1 MVTSNTSVWNAAWT
15 GPVVCVLVMVVVFF
29 ALWWATRQLHHRA
42 PSGEETEAFTTDAS
56 ANEAGSADA
65 YVIANHKAE
74 PDRRVSRTITEGK
87 DRPTKLCDLREE
99 IRHLQKQMLDAQPG
113 VMIRVPDNK
122 DTATD
127 PTTEYTK
134 YGLTFVWAQSASQSN
149 DSGTS
154 DVSADLRVYVYYT
167 YELGGQ
173 TYADIKPLTFKANVN
188 GYRQFVPIGCDVIDR
203 KRAASARVVRLL
215 VEYKDP
221 AAAKCFLGIEKVMVV
236 TFSSED
242 RDDEPATV
250 KPTALAMGGK
260 RIRYGV
266 LQVDPVVLAS
276 NQAIESHCAGG
287 NPLELPHAQAIL
299 GDVVYGGYRVPYPT
313 NATKTYRM
321 RLRFD
326 GEVKQPTNLWFV
338 QMDYLQDLQNKPF
351 TEEVLRIYG
360 LNRHLNTGF
369 KHLPTFADDT
379 GTAADVHNDTFRQ
392 ENVTQ
397 IRVPATKSDGVVEC
411 TFACAEPRVTMSQ
424 YTLLVTERKG
434 TRLKHVEILPENVG
448 HGSDDTPYR
457 VEFYQ
462 YGPYA
467 VLTMPSPTP
476 SSVPLC
482 TDYIVDGDASIIRF
496 NQDPAYTQGDSTS
509 AKTANLACPKPY
521 DPPLIVNDGWM
532 YTGTLRLPL
541 VYAMVDDNRLLRL
554 TIRTTANATFEFSI
568 SRLGAYLHLNDQP
581 VASAK
586 MKLTANVV
594 RFSIYVYKNTFG
606 ISLNYQRP
614 FASGTSPKLHELY
627 YSAGKALDKREAGTL
642 AHLASYPAIASIAL
656 KVDPQATIRSRF
668 VSAIAYAPAKS
679 DIARIRP
686 DENEVRMPRPVCV
699 WEYNNNNKEDTRPS
713 VDNSNRMMDRDLSD
727 VVTDSVSWEAELR
740 GAQLTEAI
748 TAITGNKPQT
758 PETLKTVYPDG
769 EAERERE
776 CTLVSMRAGREAGR
790 TTNLVTVFLAST
802 SDQFARQFEVQ
813 VRFDG
818 CQTGPF
824 RKRAPTYKLC
834 DQTLF
839 NAPATSIGKQN
850 SPRVLLKCTLHR
862 RRIRVCMFVKF
873 GDQAPKLV
881 ESFVHEVS
889 PDFDLPS
896 KLATFPFIGVDRTK
910 VARFTLVDRATSTR
924 CNPYVTKPDTKGG
937 QCTLDPMSG
946 TAMGNPN
953 TGITDFPCTTTLDD
967 ALDSR
972 YGSHKCA
979 QYSLASE
986 VSGADGVSMLEA
998 CVRKGQEAFPS
1009 GSVTY
1014 VKGGRKGSTGCTNN
1028 CFYGDGPCE
1037 LKYTGDGEVAHTAFT
1052 FHNNCDVVEQVG
1064 RRLGGGA

>member
-1 MVTSNTSVWNAAWT
+1 MATSNASLWNAAWA
-15 GPVVCVLVMVVVFF
+15 GPVVCVLVMVAVFF
-29 ALWWATRQLHHRA
+29 ALWWAMRQLHHRT
-42 PSGEETEAFTTDAS
+42 PSGEETETFMADTG
-56 ANEAGSADA
+56 ANEDGRADA

-74 PDRRVSRTITEGK
+74 PDRTVSRVATKGK

-113 VMIRVPDNK
+113 AMIRVPDNK

-149 DSGTS
+149 DSGTP

-167 YELGGQ
+167 YELSGQ
-173 TYADIKPLTFKANVN
+173 TYADIKPLTFTANVN

-221 AAAKCFLGIEKVMVV
+221 AQAKCFLGIEKVMVV
-236 TFSSED
+236 TFTSED
-242 RDDEPATV
+242 RDNEPATV
-250 KPTALAMGGK
+250 KPTALAVGGK

-326 GEVKQPTNLWFV
+326 GEVKQPLNMWFV
-338 QMDYLQDLQNKPF
+338 QMDYEQDSRNQPF
-351 TEEVLRIYG
+351 ADAGRSYG
-360 LNRHLNTGF
+360 LEKHLNTGF
-369 KHLPTFADDT
+369 KHVPTLADDT
-379 GTAADVHNDTFRQ
+379 GTAADVDNETFRQ

-411 TFACAEPRVTMSQ
+411 TFACAAPRVTKSQ
-424 YTLLVTERKG
+424 LFSTLVSEKG
-434 TRLKHVEILPENVG
+434 STPLKHVEILPEHVAHGPGIPLRLSVG
-448 HGSDDTPYR
+448 TFR
-457 VEFYQ
+457 TRT
-462 YGPYA
+462 YA
-467 VLTMPSPTP
+467 LLPSAAT
-476 SSVPLC
+476 SIAPLC
-482 TDYIVDGDASIIRF
+482 TDYIVDSDASIIRF
-496 NQDPAYTQGDSTS
+496 NQDPAHTQGGSTG
-509 AKTANLACPKPY
+509 AKAANLACPKQY

-541 VYAMVDDNRLLRL
+541 VHPMADDNRLLRL

-594 RFSIYVYKNTFG
+594 RFAIYVHHNTFG
-606 ISLNYQRP
+606 ISLNHQLPY
-614 FASGTSPKLHELY
+614 ASGTSPKLHELY
-627 YSAGKALDKREAGTL
+627 YSAGKALDKGEAGTL

-679 DIARIRP
+679 DITRIRP

-699 WEYNNNNKEDTRPS
+699 WEYKKEVDAGL
-713 VDNSNRMMDRDLSD
+713 DNSNRMMDKDLSD

-776 CTLVSMRAGREAGR
+776 CTLVSMRAGRDAGR

-839 NAPATSIGKQN
+839 NAPATSIGRKN
-850 SPRVLLKCTLHR
+850 APRVLLKCTLHR
-862 RRIRVCMFVKF
+862 RRVRVCMFVKF
-873 GDQAPKLV
+873 GEQAPKLV

-896 KLATFPFIGVDRTK
+896 KVATFPFIGVDRTK

-937 QCTLDPMSG
+937 QATCALDPMSG

-953 TGITDFPCTTTLDD
+953 TRITDFPCTTTLDD
-967 ALDSR
+967 ALDNR
-972 YGSHKCA
+972 YGDRKCA
-979 QYSLASE
+979 LYSQASE

-1052 FHNNCDVVEQVG
+1052 FHHNCDVVEQVG

>member
-1 MVTSNTSVWNAAWT
+1 MVKFNKSLWNAAWT
-15 GPVVCVLVMVVVFF
+15 GPVVCVLVMVAVFF
-29 ALWWATRQLHHRA
+29 ALWWATNKT
-42 PSGEETEAFTTDAS
+42 ETFVADAS
-56 ANEAGSADA
+56 GNEFGRADE
-65 YVIANHKAE
+65 YITLNQKAE
-74 PDRRVSRTITEGK
+74 PYPLVSREVTENEA
-87 DRPTKLCDLREE
+87 RPTKLCDLREE

-113 VMIRVPDNK
+113 AMIRVPDNN
-122 DTATD
+122 DTTTD
-127 PTTEYTK
+127 PTSEFTK

-149 DSGTS
+149 DSITT

-173 TYADIKPLTFKANVN
+173 TYADIKPLTFKANIS
-188 GYRQFVPIGCDVIDR
+188 GYRQFVPIECDVIDR
-203 KRAASARVVRLL
+203 MRAASARVVRLL
-215 VEYKDP
+215 IEYKDP
-221 AAAKCFLGIEKVMVV
+221 AQAKCFLGIEKVMVV

-242 RDDEPATV
+242 RDDDDATV
-250 KPTALAMGGK
+250 KPTALAEGGK

-276 NQAIESHCAGG
+276 NHAIERYCEGG
-287 NPLELPHAQAIL
+287 NPLLPHAQAIL

-313 NATKTYRM
+313 NATKTYRL

-326 GEVKQPTNLWFV
+326 GEVKQPMNLWFV
-338 QMDYLQDLQNKPF
+338 QMDYGQDSEHQPF
-351 TEEVLRIYG
+351 ADAGRSYG
-360 LNRHLNTGF
+360 MEKHLNTGF
-369 KHLPTFADDT
+369 KQVPTLADDT
-379 GTAADVHNDTFRQ
+379 GTAADVDDETFRQ

-411 TFACAEPRVTMSQ
+411 TFACAMPRATKFPIFSCLIGESEA
-424 YTLLVTERKG
+424 TP
-434 TRLKHVEILPENVG
+434 LKHVEMIPEHIAAG
-448 HGSDDTPYR
+448 PDTASPRFDIQQFNTYS
-457 VEFYQ
+457 
-462 YGPYA
+462 YA
-467 VLTMPSPTP
+467 QLLPSPTP
-476 SSVPLC
+476 SSAPLC

-496 NQDPAYTQGDSTS
+496 NQDPAYTQEDTP
-509 AKTANLACPKPY
+509 TNLACPKPY

-541 VYAMVDDNRLLRL
+541 VHPMADDNRLLRL

-568 SRLGAYLHLNDQP
+568 SRMGAYLHLNDQP

-594 RFSIYVYKNTFG
+594 RFAIYVHQNTFG
-606 ISLNYQRP
+606 ISLNHQRP
-614 FASGTSPKLHELY
+614 YASGTSPKLHELY
-627 YSAGKALDKREAGTL
+627 YSAGKALDKGEARTL
-642 AHLASYPAIASIAL
+642 SHLASYPSIKSIAL
-656 KVDPQATIRSRF
+656 KVDPQTTIRSRF

-686 DENEVRMPRPVCV
+686 DENEVRMPRPVCM
-699 WEYNNNNKEDTRPS
+699 WEHNKAVDSMARL
-713 VDNSNRMMDRDLSD
+713 DNSNRMMDKDLSE
-727 VVTDSVSWEAELR
+727 VVTDSVSWEAELH

-748 TAITGNKPQT
+748 TTITTITGNKPQT
-758 PETLKTVYPDG
+758 PDILQKVYPNG
-769 EAERERE
+769 EAKRERE
-776 CTLVSMRAGREAGR
+776 CTLVSMRAGRASDP

-802 SDQFARQFEVQ
+802 SNQFARQFEVQ

-839 NAPATSIGKQN
+839 NAPVTSIGRKN
-850 SPRVLLKCTLHR
+850 APRMLLKCTLHR

-896 KLATFPFIGVDRTK
+896 KVATFPFIGVDRTK

-924 CNPYVTKPDTKGG
+924 CNPYDTKSNTKGN
-937 QCTLDPMSG
+937 QAACALDPMSG

-953 TGITDFPCTTTLDD
+953 ARITDFPCTTTIDD
-967 ALDSR
+967 ALNNR
-972 YGSHKCA
+972 YGGRKCA
-979 QYSLASE
+979 QYSMASE
-986 VSGADGVSMLEA
+986 VSESNGVSMLET
-998 CVRKGQEAFPS
+998 CVRKGQEAFPN

-1014 VKGGRKGSTGCTNN
+1014 VKGGRNSSTGCTNN

-1037 LKYTGDGEVAHTAFT
+1037 LKYTGDGEVEHTAFT
-1052 FHNNCDVVEQVG
+1052 FHHNCDVVEQVAH
-1064 RRLGGGA
+1064 RLGGSGLNK